1 MESAA
6 HFRAEAA
13 KCRALARYAR
23 DRMTARNLL
32 ALAEDYEAQARW
44 LEPAPVAEPPNP
56 IVE

>member
-13 KCRALARYAR
+13 KCRSLARYAR
-23 DRMTARNLL
+23 DRMTVRNLL
-32 ALAEDYEAQARW
+32 ALAEDYEAQARQ
-44 LEPAPVAEPPNP
+44 LEPTPVAGPPNP

>member
-1 MESAA
+1 MESAD

-23 DRMTARNLL
+23 DRMTVRNLL
-32 ALAEDYEAQARW
+32 ALAEDYEAQARR
-44 LEPAPVAEPPNP
+44 LEPSPVADLPNP